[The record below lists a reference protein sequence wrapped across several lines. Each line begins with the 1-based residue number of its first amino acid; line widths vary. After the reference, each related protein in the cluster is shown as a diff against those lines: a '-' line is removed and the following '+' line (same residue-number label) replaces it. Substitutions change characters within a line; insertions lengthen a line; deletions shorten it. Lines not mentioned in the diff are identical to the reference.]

1 MTQKEI
7 LEKEIADLKW
17 DVNYHQEK
25 INKAETVI
33 AALENQLKQFE
44 PKELIS
50 GTMDALNDLS
60 IR

>member
-1 MTQKEI
+1 MTTKET
-7 LEKEIADLKW
+7 LEKEISDLKW

-25 INKAETVI
+25 INKAETII
-33 AALENQLKQFE
+33 AALENQLRTFE

-50 GTMDALNDLS
+50 GTMDALNDLT